1 MTHQRLHSIHW
12 ALAFIII
19 LTACQRSP
27 ATPIH
32 IQPTAAPTATLVP
45 TPTYEPFVPTATPM
59 PAVMAP
65 AWGEDMAL
73 YLILVASFYDS
84 DGDGI
89 GDLNGLTTKLDY
101 LNDGNPNT
109 DNDLGVNAIWLM
121 PIFAAASYHGY
132 DTTDHFTIRPE
143 YGTHEDLIRLVEE
156 CHKRGIRV
164 LLDYVMAH
172 VSNQHPFF
180 QDAYGNPSSPY
191 ADWFLWYDE
200 AHTRYKSFDNI
211 PIVPS
216 INGDSPAVQEYAL
229 RVARY
234 WMDLDGDGDLSDG
247 VDGYRCDYA
256 LGLSHAFWKQVRSGI
271 KALRPDF
278 LLLGEVWSNA
288 PAIAKYYQ
296 DEFDSTFDF
305 PLYYM
310 LAGHQDAIGRGV
322 LGGADKPGFIHASLV
337 QRAKLY
343 PWGAQSIIFLNNHD
357 TNRIMSTVQD
367 DIQRA
372 KLGATLLFTL
382 PGIPLVY
389 YGEEIGMAGV
399 KGNGKP
405 YWDEYR
411 REPMDWYAAE
421 EGPGM
426 PTWFRPSDRNNRPFD
441 GISVEEQQGNP
452 NSLLSHYRR
461 LIRLRQTYSA
471 LRYGSYERLEIVEG
485 PSSVYVY
492 LRQDAYAHLLIVLN
506 FDREP
511 AQVTLN
517 LGASALPTP
526 PWEAF
531 DLLGQR
537 EPLFITEDA
546 LSIALEAQDGLVLEL
561 HRPHGNMK

>member
-1 MTHQRLHSIHW
+1 MTLAIDNKLRRLRWVLVCAIL
-12 ALAFIII
+12 LA
-19 LTACQRSP
+19 ACQRFP
-27 ATPIH
+27 TTPTVKL
-32 IQPTAAPTATLVP
+32 PTAEPTPTLIPTA
-45 TPTYEPFVPTATPM
+45 TYEPFVPTATPI
-59 PAVMAP
+59 PAVNAP
-65 AWGEDMAL
+65 SWGEDTTL
-73 YLILVASFYDS
+73 YLILVASFHDS

-89 GDLNGLTTKLDY
+89 GDLRGLTEKLDY

-109 DNDLGVNAIWLM
+109 NEDLGVNAIWLM

-143 YGTHEDLIRLVEE
+143 YGSREDLIHLVEE

-200 AHTRYKSFDNI
+200 AHTRYKSFANI

-216 INGDSPAVQEYAL
+216 VNGDCPAVREYAL

-247 VDGYRCDYA
+247 VDGFRCDYA
-256 LGLSHAFWKQVRSGI
+256 LGLSHEFWKEIRSGI
-271 KALRPDF
+271 KALRSDF

-288 PAIAKYYQ
+288 AEIAKFYEGQ
-296 DEFDSTFDF
+296 FDSTFDF
-305 PLYYM
+305 PLYYI
-310 LAGHQDAIGRGV
+310 LASHQDAVGRGV
-322 LGGADKPGFIHASLV
+322 LGGTDKPGFIHASLV
-337 QRAKLY
+337 QRARLY
-343 PWGAQSIIFLNNHD
+343 PWGAQSVIFLNNHD
-357 TNRIMSTVQD
+357 TNRIMSTVQGD
-367 DIQRA
+367 VQRA

-382 PGIPLVY
+382 PGTPLVY

-399 KGNGKP
+399 KGNGQP

-426 PTWFRPSDRNNRPFD
+426 PIWFRPDDRNNHPHD
-441 GISVEEQQGNP
+441 GISVEEQQGNHD
-452 NSLLSHYRR
+452 SLLSHYRR
-461 LIRLRQTYSA
+461 LIRLRQSYSA
-471 LRYGSYERLEIVEG
+471 LRRGSYERVEIMEG
-485 PSSVYVY
+485 PSTVYAY
-492 LRQDAYAHLLIVLN
+492 LRQDAQAHLLVVLN
-506 FDREP
+506 FAREP
-511 AQVTLN
+511 AQVTVN
-517 LGASALPTP
+517 LGSSTLPAP
-526 PWEAF
+526 PWAAS

-537 EPLFITEDA
+537 SLPPIRENT
-546 LSIALEAQDGLVLEL
+546 LSLALEAQEGLVLEL
-561 HRPHGNMK
+561 RRPH